1 MGEAR
6 ERTREEERAQ
16 DRTSMTVGRRSH
28 QGHGEV
34 AGGTERGIQKALGGC
49 GLQA

>member
-6 ERTREEERAQ
+6 ERTREEKRAQ

-34 AGGTERGIQKALGGC
+34 AGGTGWGIRKGLRGC